1 MCWRRQDLKLKQAK
15 PTKPVLYCLI
25 AVLIL
30 VACSS
35 NQTTSNDSPTATEA
49 EPQRPAFVTAVPDAA
64 NVQLIQ
70 IAEGF
75 DRPLFLTHA
84 GDSSDRL
91 FVAGQTGIIYV
102 IEGGEVLAEP
112 FLDISQE
119 ADWLYAYQNL
129 TGVSEN
135 GLLGLAF
142 HPAYEENGYFFV
154 YYTDEEGDSVL
165 ARYRVSETDP
175 NRADSESGQE
185 ILTLDQPG
193 AVHNGGML
201 VFGPDGYLYLGV
213 GDGGDGFSANGQD
226 LGSLFGSILRLD
238 VSVAE
243 TAGYLIPTDNPFV
256 DEEGAQPEIWAY
268 GLRNPWRFSFDRVVG
283 DLWIGDVGERSFEEV
298 DYQPAN
304 SEGGENYGWADWE
317 GFAFH
322 GTEGEY
328 SVPFIMTA
336 PPVFVYSH
344 EHGIS
349 ITGGYVY
356 RGDAISDLYGVYLF
370 SDFGSGQIW
379 TIYRREDGGWQ
390 VNDYLD
396 TDYYISS
403 FGEDEAGELYLVNY
417 FEGNIWKFVPQ
428 E

>member
-1 MCWRRQDLKLKQAK
+1 MCWRRQVHKLKQGK
-15 PTKPVLYCLI
+15 PIKPVLYCLVI
-25 AVLIL
+25 FMFL

-35 NQTTSNDSPTATEA
+35 NQTTSNASPTEMVA
-49 EPQRPAFVTAVPDAA
+49 EPTPLPFVTAIPDAG
-64 NVQLIQ
+64 NVQLEP

-75 DRPLFLTHA
+75 ERPLFLTHA
-84 GDSSDRL
+84 GDGSDRL
-91 FVAGQTGIIYV
+91 FVVEQAGLVHIIQD
-102 IEGGEVLAEP
+102 GEVLAEP
-112 FLDISQE
+112 FLDISQV
-119 ADWLYAYQNL
+119 ADWLFAYDD
-129 TGVSEN
+129 TSGYSEN

-142 HPAYEENGYFFV
+142 HPAYQENGYFFV
-154 YYTDEEGDSVL
+154 YYTDDEGDSVL

-175 NRADSESGQE
+175 NRADLESGQE
-185 ILTLDQPG
+185 ILTLDQPDE
-193 AVHNGGML
+193 VHNGGML

-243 TAGYLIPTDNPFV
+243 RAGYSIPSDNPFV
-256 DEEGAQPEIWAY
+256 GDEGARPEIWAY

-304 SEGGENYGWADWE
+304 SGGGENYGWADWE
-317 GFAFH
+317 GFSFH

-328 SVPFIMTA
+328 SVPLVMTS

-370 SDFGSGQIW
+370 GDYGSGQIW

-390 VNDYLD
+390 VNDYID
-396 TDYYISS
+396 TEFYISS

-417 FEGNIWKFVPQ
+417 FEGNIWKFNPND
-428 E
+428 

>member
-1 MCWRRQDLKLKQAK
+1 MHMKSGKLH
-15 PTKPVLYCLI
+15 LI
-25 AVLIL
+25 CIWVFFAM
-30 VACSS
+30 VACSTDETPS
-35 NQTTSNDSPTATEA
+35 SVSPTETVA
-49 EPQRPAFVTAVPDAA
+49 EPTPLPFVTAIPDAE

-84 GDSSDRL
+84 GDGSDRL

-112 FLDISQE
+112 FLDISHL

-142 HPAYEENGYFFV
+142 HPAYEDNGYFFV
-154 YYTDEEGDSVL
+154 YYTDDHGDSVL
-165 ARYRVSETDP
+165 ARYQVSETDP
-175 NRADSESGQE
+175 NRADLESGQE
-185 ILTLDQPG
+185 ILTLDQPDD
-193 AVHNGGML
+193 VHNGGML

-213 GDGGDGFSANGQD
+213 GDGGEGFDANGQD

-243 TAGYLIPTDNPFV
+243 TAGYSIPNDNPFV
-256 DEEGAQPEIWAY
+256 GDEGAQPEIWAY
-268 GLRNPWRFSFDRVVG
+268 GLRNPWRFSFDRVSG

-298 DYQPAN
+298 DFQPAN
-304 SEGGENYGWADWE
+304 SEGGENYGWSDWE
-317 GFAFH
+317 GYTFH

-328 SVPFIMTA
+328 SVPLVMTA

-344 EHGIS
+344 DHGIS

-370 SDFGSGQIW
+370 GDYGSGQLW

-390 VNDYLD
+390 VNDYFD
-396 TDYYISS
+396 TDHFISS
-403 FGEDEAGELYLVNY
+403 FGEDEAGELYLIDY
-417 FEGNIWKFVPQ
+417 FEGIILKFIPRV
-428 E
+428 

>member
-1 MCWRRQDLKLKQAK
+1 MQMKS
-15 PTKPVLYCLI
+15 VNHILYCL
-25 AVLIL
+25 LLLMFL

-35 NQTTSNDSPTATEA
+35 NQTTSIVSPTETVA
-49 EPQRPAFVTAVPDAA
+49 EPTRLPFVSAVPDAD
-64 NVQLIQ
+64 NVQLVQ

-84 GDSSDRL
+84 GDGSGRL

-112 FLDISQE
+112 FLDISHV
-119 ADWLYAYQNL
+119 ADWLYAYDNL
-129 TGVSEN
+129 SGVSEN

-142 HPAYEENGYFFV
+142 HPAYSENGYFFV
-154 YYTDEEGDSVL
+154 YYTDDEGDSVL

-175 NRADSESGQE
+175 NRADLESGQV

-193 AVHNGGML
+193 DVHNGGML

-213 GDGGDGFSANGQD
+213 GDGGTEFEANGQD

-243 TAGYLIPTDNPFV
+243 TAGYSIPNDNPFV

-268 GLRNPWRFSFDRVVG
+268 GLRNPWRFSFDRVSG
-283 DLWIGDVGERSFEEV
+283 DLWIGDVGKSSFEEV

-304 SEGGENYGWADWE
+304 SGGGENYGWADWE
-317 GFAFH
+317 GYTFH

-328 SVPFIMTA
+328 SVPIVMTS

-344 EHGIS
+344 DHGIS

-370 SDFGSGQIW
+370 GDYGSGQIW

-390 VNDYLD
+390 VNDYID
-396 TDYYISS
+396 TDFYISS
-403 FGEDEAGELYLVNY
+403 FGEDEAGEFYLVNY